1 MDISQ
6 LNKALSRLIN
16 KAKLAENHD
25 NIDGAIERWV
35 KVSELALKASRNTN
49 FSSSYRK
56 MLMNKTEGILQHI
69 KELKDIKNQPKPK
82 KTRMKKPEIDEETR
96 EKIDKALSEPLPKT
110 PKKLPKE
117 TPEISPKKSREIKPE
132 EQQQGS
138 EKTLKKPKK
147 KHKKNNSNVNIIED
161 SEFKNLPDG
170 IHEVKTSEDFEVITP
185 FDEDLVKK
193 RLNQDVD
200 MSALQPQENRNNG
213 KNDSESINSE
223 KIKLDKEDQDGN
235 VICFACGQEN
245 PPNAKK
251 CKSCGVELK

>member
-1 MDISQ
+1 MDVSQ
-6 LNKALSRLIN
+6 LNKALSKLIN

-69 KELKDIKNQPKPK
+69 KELKEIKNQPIPK
-82 KTRMKKPEIDEETR
+82 KKKMEKPEIDNKTR
-96 EKIDKALSEPLPKT
+96 EKMDKALSEPLPKT
-110 PKKLPKE
+110 PKDLPKD
-117 TPEISPKKSREIKPE
+117 TPETTPKKPKDIKPE

-147 KHKKNNSNVNIIED
+147 KQKKNSSDENIIED
-161 SEFKNLPDG
+161 SEFKNLPEG
-170 IHEVKTSEDFEVITP
+170 FHEVKTSEDFEVITP

-193 RLNQDVD
+193 RVSQDVD
-200 MSALQPQENRNNG
+200 MSALQPQENRNNR